1 MRIALLSTNYDLG
14 GAAIVTLRLTQ
25 ALRALGHDA
34 RMVVA
39 RPGASAGSAIV
50 VPKGQWLKAFL
61 RERAH
66 LWLHGVPRKNLFKLS
81 TGLWGCALEQDLFV
95 ASADAIIVNWASQ
108 GFLSLSSLKALI
120 AIDKPIVYAMHDLWP
135 ATALCHLPG
144 TCARY
149 TENPLC
155 HGCPLFSGHRKYA
168 DRLSDR
174 IAAEK
179 RAIFSA
185 DNLHLVAMSS
195 WQRREALRSAILAG
209 KEITVIPH
217 AFPIDFFTP
226 APAAPDIQSPAKA
239 DGRSS
244 APTGTEAL
252 PPLHIVM
259 AAARLDDPVK
269 DLPAAV
275 EALNILAQEQPALA
289 ARAHVD
295 FVGTIRD
302 TSPLSSLTIGY
313 TLHGPLDA
321 DALRRL
327 YRRAA
332 VVLSSSK
339 YETMGATLMEG
350 MACGAIPVTFGD
362 AGQADIVT
370 DAVNG
375 FIAPVH
381 TPASL
386 SFALQTALLTAAELR
401 EAYAESAAADNAG
414 STNGLAENL
423 ESFFPAALHASVAE
437 RFSPESIAARY
448 LKLLQ

>member
-168 DRLSDR
+168 DRLADR

-269 DLPAAV
+269 DLPAA
-275 EALNILAQEQPALA
+275 
-289 ARAHVD
+289 
-295 FVGTIRD
+295 
-302 TSPLSSLTIGY
+302 
-313 TLHGPLDA
+313 
-321 DALRRL
+321 
-327 YRRAA
+327 
-332 VVLSSSK
+332 
-339 YETMGATLMEG
+339 
-350 MACGAIPVTFGD
+350 
-362 AGQADIVT
+362 
-370 DAVNG
+370 
-375 FIAPVH
+375 
-381 TPASL
+381 
-386 SFALQTALLTAAELR
+386 
-401 EAYAESAAADNAG
+401 
-414 STNGLAENL
+414 
-423 ESFFPAALHASVAE
+423 LHASVAE